1 MSKNPFEVHGLPHL
15 SPSTC
20 NMFAASPAAFI
31 MKILKVAGKV
41 GAAAHRGT
49 SVEDGVSHGLFNID
63 APIEDCIRIAEQKFW
78 SLTALSGD
86 PNTEKER
93 QSIAPMVRQAL
104 DALRSYG
111 PPTSAQG
118 KVEHFVAGIEV
129 PVIGFYDF
137 EWFNHKIIIDL
148 KTTHR
153 LPSKISVPHA
163 RQVSLYHHCRG
174 VEHDPRLAYVT
185 TQKAA
190 VYRLEN
196 TAEHLAALERTAHAI
211 RKFLS
216 ITSDTKELV
225 GFVVPDVDSFY
236 FNDTFTRQK
245 AFELWG
251 M

>member
-1 MSKNPFEVHGLPHL
+1 MSKNPFEAHGLPHL

-49 SVEDGVSHGLFNID
+49 SVEDGVSHGLFNPGVPV
-63 APIEDCIRIAEQKFW
+63 ADCIGVAEQKFW

-93 QSIAPMVRQAL
+93 QSIAPMVTRAL
-104 DALRSYG
+104 GELRAYG

-118 KVEHFVAGIEV
+118 KVEHYVDGLAV
-129 PVIGFYDF
+129 PLIGFYDL
-137 EWFNHKIIIDL
+137 EWANHGTVLDL

-163 RQVSLYHHCRG
+163 RQVSLYAHCRG
-174 VEHDPRLAYVT
+174 TKHDARLAYVT
-185 TQKAA
+185 TQKASI
-190 VYRLEN
+190 YRLEN
-196 TAEHLAALERTAHAI
+196 VDEHLKALERIALTIQRFLSISSDAKELAAL
-211 RKFLS
+211 
-216 ITSDTKELV
+216 
-225 GFVVPDVDSFY
+225 VVPDVDSFY

-245 AFELWG
+245 CHEIWG
-251 M
+251 I